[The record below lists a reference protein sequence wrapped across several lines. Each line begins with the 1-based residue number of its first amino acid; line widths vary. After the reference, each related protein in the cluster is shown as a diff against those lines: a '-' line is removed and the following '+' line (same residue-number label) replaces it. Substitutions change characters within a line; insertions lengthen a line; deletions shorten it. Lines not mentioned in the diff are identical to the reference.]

1 MRCEQRVSRESFL
14 IRWISAVSL
23 ALVLAGG
30 MAAPL
35 YAQRHERPQPQAA
48 SAGENSTPE
57 ATAPEKRKE
66 IRDENYEF
74 THSDAVKKFGASLGL
89 NTEQGATV
97 FEIFNFLIL
106 AVAVGWVLLKTLPK
120 TFRKRTTAIQK
131 QLADARTATEEANA
145 RLNTVEARLS
155 KLDEQIAGMR
165 SQAETDSAREE
176 HRIRA
181 SVEEEKSK
189 ILAAAE
195 SEIHTATAMA
205 RREIQQF
212 AAELAIEQ
220 AARKLVVTAETDRL
234 LVEGFVRKL
243 AGEPGGQN

>member
-1 MRCEQRVSRESFL
+1 MF
-14 IRWISAVSL
+14 L
-23 ALVLAGG
+23 ALALAGG
-30 MAAPL
+30 TAAPL
-35 YAQRHERPQPQAA
+35 QAQRHERPQPQAA
-48 SAGENSTPE
+48 SASENSTPE
-57 ATAPEKRKE
+57 ATSPEKRKE

-74 THSDAVKKFGASLGL
+74 SHSDAVKRFGAAMGL
-89 NTEQGATV
+89 NADQAATA

-106 AVAVGWVLLKTLPK
+106 AVAVGYVLLKTLPK
-120 TFRKRTTAIQK
+120 TFHARTTAIQK

-165 SQAETDSAREE
+165 SQAEADSAREE